1 MGVFKKFVDIMKANI
16 NDLIDKA
23 EDPEKMV
30 KLMIIE
36 MEEAAT
42 KATSAVAQTMAN
54 EKNLLRKEEKAKK
67 QAEEWKNKATQA
79 LKSGREDLA
88 KQALEKKVSY
98 DSQAKSFEQM
108 RLQAEQSS
116 SKLKDNLSKIKA
128 KLEEARMRQSTL
140 IARSQT
146 AKAQKQFAKQMGNMD
161 NSAFAKFDKM
171 EEKIMKMESEA
182 EALGELTGAT
192 TTEDEFEK
200 LEKDGKMDDELAKL
214 KKELN
219 M

>member
-1 MGVFKKFVDIMKANI
+1 MGVFKKFVDIMKANV

-42 KATSAVAQTMAN
+42 KATSAVAQAMAN
-54 EKNLLRKEEKAKK
+54 EKNLFRKEEQAKK
-67 QAEEWKNKATQA
+67 QAEEWKNKAAQA

-88 KQALEKKVSY
+88 KQALAKKVSY
-98 DSQAKSFEQM
+98 ESQASQFEQM
-108 RLQAEQSS
+108 RIQAEKSS
-116 SKLKDNLSKIKA
+116 QTLKDNLDKIKA
-128 KLEEARMRQSTL
+128 KLEEARMRQTTL

-146 AKAQKQFAKQMGNMD
+146 AKAQKEFAKNMGNMD

-171 EEKIMKMESEA
+171 EEKILKMESEA

-200 LEKDGKMDDELAKL
+200 LEKDSKMDDELSKL
-214 KKELN
+214 KQELN